1 MYPPSV
7 RSATAGKGT
16 SVLAFVAIFSLLL
29 SLFVAAAP
37 VVAQG
42 GAGEA
47 DCPEGTT
54 FLINYNQADIDVGD
68 ELVAGVV
75 VTAVTEHEGELASVT
90 VQNNTD
96 GNVTIAVK
104 GGSDQVGNFVTIA
117 SGASA
122 TISVTDNPTI
132 SNLSVCEG
140 PEGDESPT
148 LTVAKL
154 TVGGD
159 SDFQFTLDETNAA
172 LLSNGESDEIAT
184 AAGDYDLAEVLSE
197 AQVTA
202 GWSVTSI
209 ECMGNAAAETA
220 SVAAGTVTVTVG
232 ADEDVVCTFT
242 NTLDSPPQGAPDIRV
257 EKTPDEDP
265 NAVEDNDVTAG
276 DAATFTITVHNDGD
290 ATAEDVM
297 LTDDLPGTGWSIVA
311 AETTLSG
318 CAISGG
324 GVDEML
330 SCGPDDIAAE
340 GSAWVTVT
348 KTAAYAADCGQMVN
362 TATATPANGDADSDS
377 GEITVKCAD
386 IEIEKTPDDA
396 SVDAGAEAAFLIT
409 VTNNGVGEARGVVV
423 TDVLPAVE
431 MGWTIDPAQTTLVN
445 CSITGDAGSEQT
457 LTCGPTSLGGI
468 NAPSNSDTVR
478 VVTTTT
484 INDCGELPN
493 LAEVVT
499 ENDGSDEDTG
509 DITVVC
515 EPDEEQGILEIDKF
529 YCVVDDATN
538 TEWLI
543 ADPEPLVE
551 LELQGVD
558 EGEAPAEGCLP
569 GDATFTIVNN
579 DTDETWT
586 DVSVGED
593 GILELF
599 LEPGEYTITETS
611 STEEPAPSAIFTIEA
626 DHITLVLVINNEGQE
641 EPRGQIKL
649 VKLFCDA
656 DTDSV
661 TFTVEGG
668 DAPIPSLVNCELG
681 DATFTLNDGTPFTI
695 GDDGILFASVPVGE
709 HTLAEVAPYLGST
722 EFTVVEGEIT
732 TIIVT
737 NNEAPNEGEQPG
749 GGGPGQ
755 NETPREGTQ
764 GGNPL
769 PDTATLPVPN
779 ASIAAALLALAMLSG
794 LGAAGLA
801 AVEARRRR

>member
-1 MYPPSV
+1 MYPSSV
-7 RSATAGKGT
+7 RSATATKGT
-16 SVLAFVAIFSLLL
+16 GVLALVAIFSLIL
-29 SLFVAAAP
+29 SLFAVTAQP
-37 VVAQG
+37 VL
-42 GAGEA
+42 A
-47 DCPEGTT
+47 D
-54 FLINYNQADIDVGD
+54 GD
-68 ELVAGVV
+68 DSSAECSALVANVDADASAEDDD
-75 VTAVTEHEGELASVT
+75 TPDSVT
-90 VQNNTD
+90 YTAEA
-96 GNVTIAVK
+96 GNVV
-104 GGSDQVGNFVTIA
+104 
-117 SGASA
+117 SG
-122 TISVTDNPTI
+122 
-132 SNLSVCEG
+132 VCIK
-140 PEGDESPT
+140 S
-148 LTVAKL
+148 
-154 TVGGD
+154 
-159 SDFQFTLDETNAA
+159 
-172 LLSNGESDEIAT
+172 
-184 AAGDYDLAEVLSE
+184 
-197 AQVTA
+197 
-202 GWSVTSI
+202 
-209 ECMGNAAAETA
+209 GNAAFGDLKHSGLITA
-220 SVAAGTVTVTVG
+220 DGVYGDGCYTVSGIGTATVTVTRTDDSDCHGISHV
-232 ADEDVVCTFT
+232 DVAT
-242 NTLDSPPQGAPDIRV
+242 APDEGEEGSPEIRV

-311 AETTLSG
+311 AETTLSD
-318 CAISGG
+318 CAIAGA

-330 SCGPDDIAAE
+330 TCGPDDIAAE

-348 KTAAYAADCGQMVN
+348 KTAAYAADCGQMLN
-362 TATATPANGDADSDS
+362 TATATPANGEADSDS

-386 IEIEKTPDDA
+386 IDIEKTPDDA
-396 SVDAGAEAAFLIT
+396 SVAAGAEAAFLLT

-431 MGWTIDPAQTTLVN
+431 MGWTIDAAQTTLVN
-445 CSITGDAGSEQT
+445 CAIAGDAGSEQT
-457 LTCGPTSLGGI
+457 LTCGPTSLAGI

-484 INDCGELPN
+484 INDCGALPN

-499 ENDGSDEDTG
+499 ENDGSDEDNG
-509 DITVVC
+509 DITVIC
-515 EPDEEQGILEIDKF
+515 EPDEDQGILEIDKF
-529 YCVVDDATN
+529 YCVVDDETN

-551 LELQGVD
+551 LRLQGVD
-558 EGEAPAEGCLP
+558 EGEAPGEGCLP

-586 DVSVGED
+586 DVSLGED

-611 STEEPAPSAIFTIEA
+611 STEEPAPSAVFTIEA

-641 EPRGQIKL
+641 EPRGQLKL

-656 DTDSV
+656 ETDSV

-668 DAPIPSLVNCELG
+668 DVPPPSLENCELG
-681 DATFTLNDGTPFTI
+681 DATFTLNDGTPFVV
-695 GDDGILFASVPVGE
+695 GDDGILFASVPVGD

-722 EFTVVEGEIT
+722 EITVTEGEIT
-732 TIIVT
+732 TVIVT
-737 NNEAPNEGEQPG
+737 NNEAPDEGEQPG

-769 PDTATLPVPN
+769 PNTATSPIPSGSVP
-779 ASIAAALLALAMLSG
+779 AVLLALLLLTG
-794 LGAAGLA
+794 LGAASY
-801 AVEARRRR
+801 AVTAEARRRR